1 MTSKHKCI
9 SHPHDRALIA
19 FGSVVLEILHD
30 SERYCAYDH
39 EEWSPDTPADIA
51 EAAHNFG
58 LADDNRRAEFVVLP
72 RDKFENPLNL

>member
-19 FGSVVLEILHD
+19 FGSVALAILE
-30 SERYCAYDH
+30 DH
-39 EEWSPDTPADIA
+39 EEWSSDTPADIA